1 MKKFKIKYRFVQFL
15 FALTILLSNSCKKDE
30 PAIKVLETGTMVD
43 VDGNL
48 YKTVKVGNQ
57 WWMAENLKV
66 KKFRNGVSISQSISN
81 EMWNEKRAS
90 FCNYNNSE
98 TAGILYDFYTVSD
111 SNIVAPAGWHIP
123 SDQEWKEL
131 EQALGMSSSD
141 AEKLNWRGT
150 HEGEKLKKEGFQYWR
165 NYTDVWATNESGFSA
180 ISDGCRM
187 FSGEFSNPNGPGFMG
202 FWWTSSSN
210 GDEAWYRHL
219 DYKNANVF
227 RFYGPK
233 KYGFSIRCVKD

>member
-1 MKKFKIKYRFVQFL
+1 MRKYKNKYRFIQVL
-15 FALTILLSNSCKKDE
+15 FALSIMLASCKKDE
-30 PAIKVLETGTMVD
+30 PATKVLETGSMTD
-43 VDGNL
+43 VEGNS
-48 YKTVKVGNQ
+48 YSTVKIGNQ

-66 KKFRNGVSISQSISN
+66 KKFRNGLPVLQSETN
-81 EMWNEKRAS
+81 NMWNENQS
-90 FCNYNNSE
+90 SMCNYNNSPS
-98 TAGILYDFYTVSD
+98 AGILYNFYVITD
-111 SNIVAPAGWHIP
+111 SNNIAPAGWHIP

-131 EQALGMSSSD
+131 EQTLGMTAAD
-141 AEKLNWRGT
+141 AEKLNWRGAK
-150 HEGEKLKKEGFQYWR
+150 EGEKLKKEGFQYWR
-165 NYTDVWATNESGFSA
+165 NYTGVWASNESGFSA

-210 GDEAWYRHL
+210 GEEAWYRHL

-233 KYGFSIRCVKD
+233 KYGFSVRCVKD